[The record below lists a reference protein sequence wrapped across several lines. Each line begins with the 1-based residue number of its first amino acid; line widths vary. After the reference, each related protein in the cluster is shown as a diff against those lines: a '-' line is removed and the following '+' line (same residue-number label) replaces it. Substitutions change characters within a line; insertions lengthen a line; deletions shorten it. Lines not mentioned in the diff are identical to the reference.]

1 MFTIT
6 LQNPQNINHK
16 EMLSLWCATYDL
28 YLLEHVN
35 VVLLTDLSV
44 VLENLLFLSDFV
56 LRLPDTTRSILK
68 KLPGSV
74 STIGAMMSSHGS
86 TKILEP
92 TDLLAIN
99 LVCIIVL
106 VHCKL
111 SFLPAI
117 RVWLVFA
124 SVAV

>member
-1 MFTIT
+1 MVCN
-6 LQNPQNINHK
+6 L
-16 EMLSLWCATYDL
+16 DL
-28 YLLEHVN
+28 YLLEQVN